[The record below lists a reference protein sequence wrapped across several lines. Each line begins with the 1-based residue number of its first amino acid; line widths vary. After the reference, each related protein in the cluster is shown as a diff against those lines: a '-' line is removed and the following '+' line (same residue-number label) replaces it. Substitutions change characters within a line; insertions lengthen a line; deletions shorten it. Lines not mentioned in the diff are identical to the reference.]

1 MEKMVMQRR
10 TTLLVTL
17 ASLAAMSCGLI
28 SVARSADADEPEK
41 KDLVLRG
48 DAQCTR
54 CHDES
59 EAYPVLSIAKTKHGT
74 MADGATPTCTSCHGE
89 SKRHI
94 ENAKN
99 PGETE
104 RPKPDRTFHG

>member
-1 MEKMVMQRR
+1 MQRR

-17 ASLAAMSCGLI
+17 GLLAAMSFGLV
-28 SVARSADADEPEK
+28 SVVRSAYGADEPEK

-59 EAYPVLSIAKTKHGT
+59 ESYPVLSIAKTKHGT
-74 MADGATPTCTSCHGE
+74 MADGSTPTCTSCHGE

-99 PGETE
+99 PGETG